1 MTEDDELFAD
11 MPRAYIRGLEK
22 GKGYVKENYLRERRE
37 WIKLRQTIAYYESE
51 GKKKHKKRLAELY
64 REEKQ
69 LAKALADMPPDPI
82 LPPPAPLI
90 KVRGVVKNYHQRCL
104 THYFDTKA
112 YPQTWEYFSRQDEN
126 MASAAMVLASM
137 GSAATAQAWWRAMKT
152 GFQLRRG
159 TLLEKSTVGSFRGG
173 WERPIVG
180 KVRKWN

>member
-37 WIKLRQTIAYYESE
+37 WIKLRQTIAHYESD
-51 GKKKHKKRLAELY
+51 GRKKHKKRLAELY

-69 LAKALADMPPDPI
+69 LAKALADMPPDPV

-90 KVRGVVKNYHQRCL
+90 KVSGVVTNYHQRCL

-126 MASAAMVLASM
+126 MASAAMVLAST
-137 GSAATAQAWWRAMKT
+137 GSAATAQGMVASNEDRVPSSAWYVT
-152 GFQLRRG
+152 GEINGRQF
-159 TLLEKSTVGSFRGG
+159 
-173 WERPIVG
+173 
-180 KVRKWN
+180 

>member
-37 WIKLRQTIAYYESE
+37 WIKLRQTIAHYESE

-69 LAKALADMPPDPI
+69 LAEALADMPPDPV
-82 LPPPAPLI
+82 LPPPAPPI
-90 KVRGVVKNYHQRCL
+90 KVSGVVTNYHQRCL

-112 YPQTWEYFSRQDEN
+112 YPQTWEYFSR
-126 MASAAMVLASM
+126 
-137 GSAATAQAWWRAMKT
+137 
-152 GFQLRRG
+152 
-159 TLLEKSTVGSFRGG
+159 
-173 WERPIVG
+173 
-180 KVRKWN
+180 